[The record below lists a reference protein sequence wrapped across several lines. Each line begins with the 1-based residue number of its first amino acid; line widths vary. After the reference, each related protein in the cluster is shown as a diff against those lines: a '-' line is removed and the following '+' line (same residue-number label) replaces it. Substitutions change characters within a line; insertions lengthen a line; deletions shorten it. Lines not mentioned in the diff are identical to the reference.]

1 MGLVARPA
9 SPTQQGRGPRALL
22 SAASASAADDRFV
35 ARHVSGPHWIGMA
48 TFHTRGSGGLSVAA
62 GRGEQPR
69 GRQAV
74 ALLTLSGNDGAQRT
88 LGSQTVAPS
97 ASIKRRDQAYAQFCC
112 RARAQAG
119 FVLACADATVSIA
132 SERSAG
138 RRAFVGANPVVSVH
152 LCYPRQ
158 RTSEPLNRR
167 RHGGRRAWLRAAPI
181 TACTART
188 MTDGWPLRD
197 EGTS

>member
-35 ARHVSGPHWIGMA
+35 ARHVSGPHDRNGDIPHPRVGRAQCCRRPRRAA
-48 TFHTRGSGGLSVAA
+48 TRASGCRVADAVRKRWRAAHARFPNRGSF
-62 GRGEQPR
+62 
-69 GRQAV
+69 
-74 ALLTLSGNDGAQRT
+74 
-88 LGSQTVAPS
+88 